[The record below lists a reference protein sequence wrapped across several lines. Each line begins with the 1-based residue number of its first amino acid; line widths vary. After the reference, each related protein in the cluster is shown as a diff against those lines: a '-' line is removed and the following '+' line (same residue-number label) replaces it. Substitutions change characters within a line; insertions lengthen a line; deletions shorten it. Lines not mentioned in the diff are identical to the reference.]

1 MGQSVFAVV
10 AEDIKIARNAIEL
23 ADIRYEELP
32 AVITIDQALE
42 TGNVLGPPAVIEC
55 GEADQ
60 ALDKSKHK
68 LEGKIIFSQGIT
80 SQDNNVDFLAERM
93 KEIVEASSDEKKLN
107 LLKAHPELAGK
118 LAVSGNLTKDSTAE
132 QTSAGLDQCSKEEFA
147 EFSKLNLE
155 YTKKFGHPFIIA
167 VRGLKRSE
175 ILTSFNDR
183 VNNDSEKEF
192 STAMEEV
199 HKIARL
205 RLEQLSL

>member
-1 MGQSVFAVV
+1 MPLEELNQAEIINLLGSIYEHSSWV
-10 AEDIKIARNAIEL
+10 AEIL
-23 ADIRYEELP
+23 FL
-32 AVITIDQALE
+32 
-42 TGNVLGPPAVIEC
+42 
-55 GEADQ
+55 
-60 ALDKSKHK
+60 
-68 LEGKIIFSQGIT
+68 QGIT

-93 KEIVEASSDEKKLN
+93 MQIVEASSDEKKLS

-118 LAVSGNLTKDSTAE
+118 LAISGNLTKDSTAE

-155 YTKKFGHPFIIA
+155 YAKKFGHPFIIA